1 MGVVGYLESQ
11 VERTEG
17 AFAGFPAME
26 PLVQHLVKKEPS
38 RKLSDR

>member
-1 MGVVGYLESQ
+1 MAGCLESQ